1 MSVAH
6 TRRCTALL
14 SVLTLVVVVL
24 TGASTRL
31 DGAER
36 RDAQFPALAPTPYP
50 MQHVNPRAADYV
62 EAEAPTSVVPAW
74 RALSDSMI
82 AQPCSSGPNGDV
94 YCTRA
99 WAHPTTDKCN
109 LVALDGKSGAVLW
122 EDRVHGKCLLDEYAW
137 ITNPT
142 IDRDGNLYVADSK
155 LVASF
160 TANGKLRWL
169 NRTPSRLTSVRG
181 LPNTPFGLNFLPTGE
196 LVTATMGDAH
206 ILVFDRTTGKL
217 LSKPFHL
224 PSDKQRAST
233 SGQAPP
239 GFMESLASPGVGS
252 VLYDVGLGVSD
263 KQVDNNVA
271 VDPRSGL
278 VFVTGG
284 APDPNPGNDGAL
296 WAVRYDRRTHT
307 SRVQFL
313 VRFPGPGG
321 IATTPTVTKDG
332 NYVLIGDNQNNF
344 VAVDIP
350 ACAKGAVGSTCTDF
364 ASTPVGGKLGASV
377 TVSPD
382 DRVYFP
388 IATQGLFAYD
398 IKRDNGTVTLTHVF
412 TKTIPGAIF
421 STVLTGFENAIWFGT
436 STGGEHALVAVD
448 PKNGDTLSTQP
459 ACDLANVTMG
469 SDGRTL
475 YTNCINFQDELGGRH
490 VPAGLQAWRPS

>member
-1 MSVAH
+1 MPAARSPKTLTVGLVLALVAGVALVASVP
-6 TRRCTALL
+6 
-14 SVLTLVVVVL
+14 V
-24 TGASTRL
+24 G
-31 DGAER
+31 GAEQ
-36 RDAQFPALAPTPYP
+36 RDRQFPALAPTPYP

-62 EAEAPTSVVPAW
+62 EADAPTAVTPSW
-74 RALSDSMI
+74 HALTDSMI

-99 WAHPTTDKCN
+99 WAHPATDKCN
-109 LVALDGKSGAVLW
+109 LVALDGKTGAVEW

-142 IDRDGNLYVADSK
+142 IDSDGNLYVADSK
-155 LVASF
+155 VVASF
-160 TANGKLRWL
+160 TANGKLRWV
-169 NRTPSRLTSVRG
+169 NRAPARLRSTRG
-181 LPNTPFGLNFLPTGE
+181 LPNNPFGLNFLPTGE

-206 ILVFDRTTGKL
+206 ILVLDRTTGKL
-217 LSKPFHL
+217 LSKPFQL

-239 GFMESLASPGVGS
+239 GFMESLASPGVGP

-278 VFVTGG
+278 IFVTGG

-296 WAVRYDRRTHT
+296 WAIKYDRRTGR

-350 ACAKGAVGSTCTDF
+350 ACAKGASGSTCTHF

-377 TVSPD
+377 TVTPD
-382 DRVYFP
+382 NRVYFP

-398 IKRDNGTVTLTHVF
+398 ITRVDGTVTLTPVF
-412 TKTIPGAIF
+412 TKKIEGAIF
-421 STVLTGFENAIWFGT
+421 STVLTGFQNAIWFGT
-436 STGGEHALVAVD
+436 SGGGQHALVAID
-448 PKNGDTLSTQP
+448 PNDGHTLSSQP

-469 SDGRTL
+469 ADGKTL
-475 YTNCINFQDELGGRH
+475 YTNCINFQEELAGRH
-490 VPAGLQAWRPS
+490 VEAGVQAWRPS